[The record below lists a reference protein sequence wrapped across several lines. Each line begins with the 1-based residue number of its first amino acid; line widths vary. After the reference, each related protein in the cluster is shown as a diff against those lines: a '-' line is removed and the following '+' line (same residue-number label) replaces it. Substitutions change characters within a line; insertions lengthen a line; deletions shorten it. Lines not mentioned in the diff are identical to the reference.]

1 MKECTVHG
9 IPNPTGD
16 HPLRIPARA
25 VALGFLIAAPLFAQ
39 QADAPDAVT
48 NPFAANRSAIPSG
61 RVLFAQ
67 TCSAC
72 HGDGAQGGRAPALA
86 SGEFTHGGEDAD
98 IFRNIR
104 SGISGTAMPA
114 FAALSTDD
122 TWRIVTYIRS
132 LNANAARSREN
143 VTGDQAV
150 GEAIFWGKGGCGQC
164 HEVNG
169 RGSSFGPDLSDTAK
183 NSAAYLRS
191 SLLTPTV
198 QSSGYGPRRNRSTG
212 VSVTLRDGSTLQGMR
227 RAEDNFWLLL
237 MDQAGATRR
246 INRDDIAEEH
256 DLANS
261 LMPSNYGQL
270 LTPAEVQNLIAYMK
284 TLKARD
290 LTQTIKADLPAGL
303 TYNALID
310 ALKTPQNWLTYWGDY
325 QGSHFSRLTQIDKS
339 NVKQLQA
346 QWSLQT
352 PAGPL
357 LEANPVVIDGTMY
370 TTYTENAGQGVYAL
384 DARSG
389 LVLWK
394 YDRRQKTINPY
405 QTNPFNRGV
414 AVLGDRVFFGTLDG
428 ALVALDARSGRPLWE
443 TQIADTMQGYTL
455 TAAPLAVKGEII
467 VGVAGGEF
475 GIRGFVDAYD
485 AVTGK
490 QLWRFYTIPAPG
502 EPGNDTWSGDS
513 WKQGAGATWLTGS
526 YDPELNLVYW
536 TVGNPGPDIDPDVR
550 KGDNL
555 YTCSV
560 VALDADTGK
569 LKWHYQFTPN
579 DTHDW
584 DANTDV
590 ILADAPVA
598 GVQRKLLLQA
608 DRNGIY
614 YVLDRTNGKF
624 LFAKPYVKQTWNK
637 GFNADGTPILV
648 EKWKASP
655 EGTEVAPSGTGG
667 SDWNNPSYDASRSTL
682 FVVAA
687 DGGPYGFR
695 SGTDAYEPG
704 RQYIGGRQFQ
714 VVGDPRQG
722 FLLALDTRTGDIKWK
737 YNTVV
742 TSYAAGDLATA
753 GGVVF
758 LCTGDG
764 SLIALDSDTGK
775 TLWHVSTG
783 GAIASAP
790 ISYAVDGKQ
799 FIALSAGNVLYAYA
813 LPD

>member
-1 MKECTVHG
+1 
-9 IPNPTGD
+9 
-16 HPLRIPARA
+16 
-25 VALGFLIAAPLFAQ
+25 
-39 QADAPDAVT
+39 
-48 NPFAANRSAIPSG
+48 
-61 RVLFAQ
+61 
-67 TCSAC
+67 
-72 HGDGAQGGRAPALA
+72 
-86 SGEFTHGGEDAD
+86 
-98 IFRNIR
+98 
-104 SGISGTAMPA
+104 MPA
-114 FAALSTDD
+114 FSALSTDD

-143 VTGDQAV
+143 IPGDPAA
-150 GEAIFWGKGGCGQC
+150 GEPIFWGKGGCGQC

-198 QSSGYGPRRNRSTG
+198 QASGFGPRRNRSTG
-212 VSVTLRDGSTLQGMR
+212 VSVTLRDGSTVQGMR
-227 RAEDNFWLLL
+227 RAEDNFNLIL
-237 MDQAGATRR
+237 MDGNGDIRHFRR
-246 INRDDIAEEH
+246 DNITEEH
-256 DLANS
+256 ELTKS
-261 LMPSNYGQL
+261 LMPDNYAQT
-270 LTPAEVQNLIAYMK
+270 LTSAEIQNLIAYMK

-290 LTQTIKADLPAGL
+290 LTQTIKAELPPGL
-303 TYNALID
+303 TFRALLD
-310 ALKTPQNWLTYWGDY
+310 APKNPQNWLTYWGDY
-325 QGSHFSRLTQIDKS
+325 QGIHFSRLTQIDKT
-339 NVKQLQA
+339 NVRQLQA
-346 QWSLQT
+346 QWSVQM
-352 PAGPL
+352 PAGPV
-357 LEANPVVIDGTMY
+357 LEATPIVVDGTMY
-370 TTYTENAGQGVYAL
+370 TTYTENAGQGVDAL

-394 YDRRQKTINPY
+394 YDRRQKTVNPY

-475 GIRGFVDAYD
+475 GIRGFVDAFD

-490 QLWRFYTIPAPG
+490 QLWRFYTIPGPG
-502 EPGNDTWSGDS
+502 EPGNETWSGDS

-526 YDPELNLVYW
+526 YDPELNLLYW

-584 DANTDV
+584 DANSDV

-598 GVQRKLLLQA
+598 GVPRKLLLQA
-608 DRNGIY
+608 DRNGLY

-637 GFNADGTPILV
+637 GFNADGTPILAD
-648 EKWKASP
+648 KWKASP

-714 VVGDPRQG
+714 VVGEPRQG
-722 FLLALDTRTGDIKWK
+722 FLLALDTRSGDIKWK
-737 YNTVV
+737 YNTVAS
-742 TSYAAGDLATA
+742 SYAAGDLATA
-753 GGVVF
+753 GGIVF

-764 SLIALDSDTGK
+764 SIIALDSDTGHS
-775 TLWHVSTG
+775 LWHVSTG
-783 GAIASAP
+783 GTIASAP
-790 ISYAVDGKQ
+790 ISYSVDGKQ
-799 FIALSAGNVLYAYA
+799 FIAISAGNVLYAFA
-813 LPD
+813 LPN